1 MIPQDALRRLDA
13 VSIAPAESILTAVR
27 RLDAA
32 GTGALLLRGPDDR
45 LVGLVTDGD
54 IRRAI
59 LRGTDFKDAV
69 DSIATRSPVVGSP
82 DLSVRDALRQMDQG
96 ASAPVN
102 QLPLVGGD
110 GRVAG
115 LLLRRDI
122 VTEERL
128 GLSALIMAGGLG
140 TRMLPLTEAV
150 PKPMLPIGDRPLLER
165 TLEGLRRAG
174 IGRVAIS
181 TMHLA
186 DRIMSHFGDGHDAG
200 IDLQYLT
207 ELQPLGTAGAL
218 RLMHSDGSPTLV
230 INGDIMTSVSFAD
243 LVAFHRREAAELTV
257 GMRRCEL
264 QLPYGVIDCAGSR
277 VRALREKPR
286 QTLWANAG
294 IYVVEPSVRDLIP
307 EGARFDMTD
316 LIEELL
322 AQGRAVAGFP
332 IHEYWLDIGQPADY
346 IRAQADAGVAGAGR

>member
-1 MIPQDALRRLDA
+1 MIPGEALRRLES
-13 VSIAPAESILTAVR
+13 VSIAPGESILAAVR

-32 GTGALLLRGPDDR
+32 GTGALLLRGPDGA
-45 LVGLVTDGD
+45 LAGLVTDGD
-54 IRRAI
+54 IRRGI
-59 LRGTDFKDAV
+59 LRGVNFNDPV
-69 DSIATRSPVVGSP
+69 DSIATRSPVLGSP
-82 DLSVRDALRQMDQG
+82 ELSVREALRLMDQ
-96 ASAPVN
+96 SADSPVN
-102 QLPLVGGD
+102 QLPLID
-110 GRVAG
+110 QCGRVAG

-165 TLEGLRRAG
+165 TLDGLRRAG

-186 DRIMSHFGDGHDAG
+186 DRIMSHFGDGHAAG
-200 IDLQYLT
+200 VDLEYLT

-218 RLMHSDGSPTLV
+218 RLMESDGTPTLV
-230 INGDIMTSVSFAD
+230 INGDIMTSVSFSD
-243 LVAFHRREAAELTV
+243 LAAFHRREGAELTV

-264 QLPYGVIDCAGSR
+264 QLPYGVVDCAGSR

-286 QTLWANAG
+286 QTFWANAG

-316 LIEELL
+316 LIERLL
-322 AQGRAVAGFP
+322 AEGRTVAGFP
-332 IHEYWLDIGQPADY
+332 ILEYWLDIGQPADY
-346 IRAQADAGVAGAGR
+346 IRAQADAGAAGAGR